1 LLMFFILFYLGIRLE
16 NSILYFLFLI
26 IALYLALHGIYF
38 SKKMSPEMNFMAFKK
53 ANLIGFIIFLAF
65 LLEYL

>member
-1 LLMFFILFYLGIRLE
+1 
-16 NSILYFLFLI
+16 LYF
-26 IALYLALHGIYF
+26 ALNGIYF

-53 ANLIGFIIFLAF
+53 ANLIGFVIFLAF